1 MLSRRHVFLMRS
13 ETSGLHSIFR
23 VTLFGDEVISEMRI
37 RKRIESAGMFLK
49 RCSTVRYVI
58 FWASIFDFR
67 MWSKLKG
74 SYTWPTVILKPWK
87 QNYEII

>member
-1 MLSRRHVFLMRS
+1 
-13 ETSGLHSIFR
+13 
-23 VTLFGDEVISEMRI
+23 
-37 RKRIESAGMFLK
+37 
-49 RCSTVRYVI
+49 VRYVI

-87 QNYEII
+87 QKYEFI